1 VFPPPSSRTFR
12 SLHDDLEDLK
22 AFVPRISDTIRSGSC
37 HSGGTDR
44 PRRRA
49 ADRSRSLSRSLLV
62 HLHTNLFA
70 RAGGANRC
78 RLQRQTTSPIIQAR
92 PGARGQRER
101 LREWSPP
108 RCRESRVAARRALDI
123 RSPIMSSV
131 NNHCAAR
138 THAGLRTMLTGL
150 CARKNL
156 APKIFAVRRR
166 LYVRALG
173 RERVRRVFSF
183 LCRAVPTIGNLDAIP
198 EILPRLRAR

>member
-1 VFPPPSSRTFR
+1 
-12 SLHDDLEDLK
+12 
-22 AFVPRISDTIRSGSC
+22 VPKISDTIRSGSR

-49 ADRSRSLSRSLLV
+49 ADRSRSLSRCRPLLV

-138 THAGLRTMLTGL
+138 THAGLRTMLTAAF
-150 CARKNL
+150 ARGKTWRQ
-156 APKIFAVRRR
+156 K
-166 LYVRALG
+166 Y
-173 RERVRRVFSF
+173 
-183 LCRAVPTIGNLDAIP
+183 
-198 EILPRLRAR
+198 LPSGDVYT